1 MEKRLLCA
9 AALVAGVLFTVSAQ
23 EILTAGSYLEQV
35 SERYSSIRDY
45 QARIDIRSGNTQMT
59 GNVSHRGPNLF
70 RIDFISPA
78 GQVIVFNG
86 DTLMVYLPGDR
97 AILSQNVAGQQQQ
110 GANLATA
117 RGLTLLR
124 RNYIPA
130 FVVGPA
136 PVPLEDGSSEM
147 VVKLRLERRSASEG
161 FREIILDINPET
173 KLIRRVAGRTVND
186 TRIRFD
192 FSNIRTNTGIPDQRF
207 IFDDPPAA
215 NIYNNFLFKSSE

>member
-1 MEKRLLCA
+1 MGKRLLCA
-9 AALVAGVLFTVSAQ
+9 AALAAGAFFALSAQ
-23 EILTAGSYLEQV
+23 EILTAGRYLEQV
-35 SERYSSIRDY
+35 SEQYASIRDY
-45 QARIDIRSGNTQMT
+45 QARINILSGNTQMT

-78 GQVIVFNG
+78 EQVIVFNG
-86 DTLMVYLPGDR
+86 ETLMVYLPGDR
-97 AILSQNVAGQQQQ
+97 AILSQNVAGQQ

-130 FVVGPA
+130 FAVGPS
-136 PVPLEDGSSEM
+136 PVPLENGSGEM
-147 VVKLRLERRSASEG
+147 VIKLRLERRSASEG
-161 FREIILDINPET
+161 FREIILDISPDSRM
-173 KLIRRVAGRTVND
+173 IRRVTGRTVND
-186 TRIRFD
+186 TLVRFD
-192 FSNIRTNTGIPDQRF
+192 FSNIRTNVGIPEQRF